1 MPILQSDLEDR
12 LKSAFPKGCV
22 VVTDLAG
29 DNDHYQAEI
38 TCETFFGLNRI
49 QQHQKVYA
57 ALKECDI
64 HALAIKTNIPQ
75 GDSRE

>member
-12 LKSAFPKGCV
+12 LKIAFPKGRV

-38 TCETFFGLNRI
+38 TCETFSGLNRI

-64 HALAIKTNIPQ
+64 HALSIKTNVFQETTP
-75 GDSRE
+75 